1 MERLKAQSS
10 NAEVKRK
17 YHVAV
22 IVVDLVV
29 VVYSDSHSY
38 RATPAIYTVLGKLFV

>member
-10 NAEVKRK
+10 NAEVQRK

-22 IVVDLVV
+22 IVVDLV

-38 RATPAIYTVLGKLFV
+38 RATPAIYAVLGKLFV